1 MKFSWNETI
10 VWLCLLSNLILFGAD
25 YISDYTGIDSRSI
38 IYFGIGIFSI
48 AVFILIYLIFQKFK
62 KKKK

>member
-25 YISDYTGIDSRSI
+25 YISDNTGIDSLSI

>member
-25 YISDYTGIDSRSI
+25 YISDYTGIDSWSI

>member
-25 YISDYTGIDSRSI
+25 YISDYTGIDVWLI
-38 IYFGIGIFSI
+38 LYFGIGLL
-48 AVFILIYLIFQKFK
+48 AVAILLIILRSKEK
-62 KKKK
+62 KK